1 MLVSSAL
8 ERQLILLGI
17 VMLAVMTIVQLL
29 AVSPGR
35 RSSAL
40 PAGLL
45 AAVTLAFAAAIAV
58 RWLRES
64 QGPFLSLYDILL
76 SNIFSLSAISLFMI
90 WRSRQLQMTLLLSG
104 PLLLL
109 LGVWLI
115 NVPALASPL
124 PATFDNYWLWLHVLS
139 GKIFLGVC
147 LVSASSAGLLLLAR
161 LAPRSGLAGLL
172 AAQPRIRKAVWSS
185 LFLAFIFHSFMLLA
199 GAVWAHSA
207 WGRYWSWDPL
217 ETWTLVTWI
226 ALGGILHARVT
237 FKNMPDLLGYWLIV
251 GVFALAFLSFFGVP
265 FVSIAAHKGLM

>member
-1 MLVSSAL
+1 MFVSPAL

-17 VMLAVMTIVQLL
+17 AMLAVMTIAQLL
-29 AVSPGR
+29 ALSAGR
-35 RSSAL
+35 RSSTL
-40 PAGLL
+40 PVGLL
-45 AAVTLAFAAAIAV
+45 AGVTIAFAAAIAV

-90 WRSRQLQMTLLLSG
+90 WRGRHLHMTVLLSG
-104 PLLLL
+104 PLLILL
-109 LGVWLI
+109 CVWLLK
-115 NVPALASPL
+115 VPAVAAPL

-172 AAQPRIRKAVWSS
+172 AAQPKIRDSVWSN

-199 GAVWAHSA
+199 GSVWAHSA

>member
-1 MLVSSAL
+1 MLVSPAL
-8 ERQLILLGI
+8 EQQFVLFGI
-17 VMLAVMTIVQLL
+17 AMLALMTTAQ
-29 AVSPGR
+29 
-35 RSSAL
+35 L
-40 PAGLL
+40 PAFTARQRSFAWPVGLL
-45 AAVTLAFAAAIAV
+45 SVAVLAFAAAIAV

-64 QGPFLSLYDILL
+64 QGPFLTLYDILL

-90 WRSRQLQMTLLLSG
+90 WRRHHLQMTLLLSG

-109 LGVWLI
+109 LGVWLV
-115 NVPALASPL
+115 NVPALAVPL

-161 LAPRSGLAGLL
+161 LAPRAGLVASL
-172 AAQPRIRKAVWSS
+172 AAQTEIRTAVWSN

-199 GAVWAHSA
+199 GSVWAHSA

-217 ETWTLVTWI
+217 ETWALVTWI
-226 ALGGILHARVT
+226 TLGGILHARAT
-237 FKNMPDLLGYWLIV
+237 FKDMPDSLGYWLVV

-265 FVSIAAHKGLM
+265 FISIAAHKGLI